1 MHERLRGYAFL
12 DAFKLERVHVCELE
26 AAHAVVAQKMG
37 LPVEWVTVEPGCD
50 EGLNFTAAVKIPDE
64 RIDRTSP
71 DTLRRIC
78 VAMAAP
84 VHFYTHR
91 EQPIGDYAQLEYGL
105 ALEVAGRAGIQ
116 AGEIYDESAKLFH
129 QHYSEIID
137 LAQRLNA
144 EGIVTFEEA
153 VI

>member
-64 RIDRTSP
+64 RTDRTSA

-91 EQPIGDYAQLEYGL
+91 EQPIGDYAQLEG
-105 ALEVAGRAGIQ
+105 VRAGAVGGWARRHTGWRDLRRVSQ
-116 AGEIYDESAKLFH
+116 VVPSAL
-129 QHYSEIID
+129 
-137 LAQRLNA
+137 QRDH
-144 EGIVTFEEA
+144 
-153 VI
+153 